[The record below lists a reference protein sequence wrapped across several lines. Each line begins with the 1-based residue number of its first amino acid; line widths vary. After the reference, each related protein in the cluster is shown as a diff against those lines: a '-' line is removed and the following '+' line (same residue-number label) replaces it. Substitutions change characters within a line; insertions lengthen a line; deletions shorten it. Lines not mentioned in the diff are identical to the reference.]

1 MTVAMLIDIL
11 STLICGVST
20 LKDELYWHG
29 LNLIPHIGASRL
41 KQLVE
46 TFGSAKA
53 VWHANPV
60 QLEQHEIPAKI
71 SHALRDHRPKI
82 NLEQE
87 SKRLE
92 ALRCRI
98 VTQTHTDYPNGLA
111 QHADAPALLYV
122 RGHYHTFDE
131 KALAI
136 VGTRRATRY
145 GRDATKHIARELAKH
160 GVTIISGT
168 AEGVDTYAHE
178 GALEAG
184 GRSIAV
190 LGNGIDVIYPRHQGA
205 LLERI
210 EEAGVIVTE
219 FAPTTPPHRSNFPRR
234 NRIISGMALGVLVVE
249 APERSGALI
258 TASIALEQGRDVFA
272 IPSNIFNPY
281 GKGCNRLIQDGAKLI
296 MDVEDILTEL
306 NITYEQN
313 VTQASMVEIVPDNEN
328 EASIINLLSTDP
340 IHIDDI
346 IRRSGLPAHDVSAIL
361 MMLELKGVAQ
371 VNGSMQ
377 YSRVIQ

>member
-1 MTVAMLIDIL
+1 
-11 STLICGVST
+11 
-20 LKDELYWHG
+20 
-29 LNLIPHIGASRL
+29 
-41 KQLVE
+41 
-46 TFGSAKA
+46 
-53 VWHANPV
+53 
-60 QLEQHEIPAKI
+60 
-71 SHALRDHRPKI
+71 
-82 NLEQE
+82 
-87 SKRLE
+87 
-92 ALRCRI
+92 
-98 VTQTHTDYPNGLA
+98 
-111 QHADAPALLYV
+111 
-122 RGHYHTFDE
+122 
-131 KALAI
+131 
-136 VGTRRATRY
+136 
-145 GRDATKHIARELAKH
+145 
-160 GVTIISGT
+160 
-168 AEGVDTYAHE
+168 
-178 GALEAG
+178 LEAG